1 MTRKHFDA
9 IAAALL
15 VSKPQDVEC
24 FTCLAELDRWERT
37 AANIMTQLARVCP
50 TFNATR
56 FRKACGF
63 DRQ

>member
-1 MTRKHFDA
+1 MTRKHFTA

-15 VSKPQDVEC
+15 ASKPKDMEC
-24 FTCLAELDRWERT
+24 FTCLAELLRWEST
-37 AANIMTQLARVCP
+37 AANIMTELARVCP
-50 TFNATR
+50 TFNVTR